1 MDIIESYDLNAD
13 ASVSDHDMMCIQ
25 QAGKLQK
32 IGYLEYEAAAYGCAV
47 YADDI
52 YYFVSES
59 EESAERFVLECLLKG
74 LYPTSINY
82 FFSRFDVL
90 HETEDEIRQKF
101 KLDVARKLKQKYPR
115 VYLENIKELTTSP
128 SLNAGF
134 PILTAMMHQ
143 LENLFDIDQLSLF
156 KDFAE
161 YLLKGRHINLEGY
174 RIAVNWFENELVK
187 FSDESQE
194 TSAYKRVYTG
204 FAYIDLA
211 GNEKFFC
218 DAVSYNA
225 RKKRDELVGEGCIT
239 SPILE
244 KAFYAERFQGLLAA
258 REQYM
263 TLLKS
268 LHLENY
274 FKIMDMAKKLP
285 TSVNEEKYKSFREM
299 YIAHV
304 NNEIKKEYL
313 ALGQLWN
320 VISQEN

>member
-13 ASVSDHDMMCIQ
+13 ASVTDHDMMCIQ
-25 QAGKLQK
+25 QAAKLQK

-52 YYFVSES
+52 YYFISES
-59 EESAERFVLECLLKG
+59 EESAERFVQECLLKG

-82 FFSRFDVL
+82 YFGRFDVL

-115 VYLENIKELTTSP
+115 AYLENIKELTASP

-161 YLLKGRHINLEGY
+161 FLLKGRHINLEGY
-174 RIAVNWFENELVK
+174 RIAMNWLENELEK
-187 FSDESQE
+187 FSDEPQE
-194 TSAYKRVYTG
+194 TSAYKRVYMG
-204 FAYIDLA
+204 FAYIDHA
-211 GNEKFFC
+211 GKYKYFC
-218 DAVSYNA
+218 DAVPYNA
-225 RKKRDELVGEGCIT
+225 RKRRDELVAEGYIT

-244 KAFYAERFQGLLAA
+244 KTFYAESFQGLLTA

-263 TLLKS
+263 TLLRS

-274 FKIMDMAKKLP
+274 FKIMELVQELP
-285 TSVNEEKYKSFREM
+285 ASVNKDRYSVYEDTLRKLG
-299 YIAHV
+299 
-304 NNEIKKEYL
+304 NDEIEKEYL
-313 ALGQLWN
+313 ALGRLWN
-320 VISQEN
+320 IVTQK